1 MKKTNLHTIRLSN
14 YEELQLN
21 MIIDWLS
28 DLPFRDQKKI
38 STTEAIRICINN
50 FYNKCYNETK
60 I

>member
-1 MKKTNLHTIRLSN
+1 MKKTNLHTIRLTN

-38 STTEAIRICINN
+38 SKTEAIRICINN
-50 FYNKCYNETK
+50 FYNQCYKETK